1 MTFTDTS
8 TGNIAFVDRGA
19 RKDVAHVGPFEE
31 AFRRVSREPM
41 PFAGVEA
48 LRLSLILYAARFT
61 RSMPA

>member
-8 TGNIAFVDRGA
+8 AGNIAFVDRGT

-31 AFRRVSREPM
+31 AFRRASRDPL
-41 PFAGVEA
+41 PLAGVEA

-61 RSMPA
+61 RAMPA